1 MVTVWT
7 PLVVVGVILLADV
20 WVFVDAR
27 RWAEQGSPV
36 RFQFGSFAIETPQ
49 AWAIACVLVF
59 ILFMPIYAV
68 ARRS

>member
-1 MVTVWT
+1 MVALLT

-27 RWAEQGSPV
+27 RWARQGCPV
-36 RFQFGSFAIETPQ
+36 EFRFGSFAIETPQ
-49 AWAIACVLVF
+49 AWAFACVLFFVV
-59 ILFMPIYAV
+59 FMPIYAV